1 MNRAEALGNERVR
14 VPVRAQYVIY
24 KKDDRMDAAFTYNE
38 MTIRTLAKFLVE
50 KLGSDL
56 LIDIEEKEKESDV
69 R

>member
-1 MNRAEALGNERVR
+1 MMNRAEALGNERVR

-24 KKDDRMDAAFTYNE
+24 KNDDRMDAAFTYNE

-56 LIDIEEKEKESDV
+56 LIDIEEK
-69 R
+69 

>member
-24 KKDDRMDAAFTYNE
+24 KNDDHMDAAFTYNE
-38 MTIRTLAKFLVE
+38 MTIRTLAKLLVE

-56 LIDIEEKEKESDV
+56 LIEIDDP
-69 R
+69 

>member
-1 MNRAEALGNERVR
+1 MNRAEALGSERVR

-38 MTIRTLAKFLVE
+38 MTIRSLAKFLVE

-56 LIDIEEKEKESDV
+56 LIDIEEK
-69 R
+69 